1 MEVDELPFEE
11 KAAAKKTGRK
21 GDDTVLFCVHCRGV
35 VQHGESSTAKVH
47 VQSDRHKNN
56 ERREKKKKK
65 KAAAPVGDT
74 KEKRQQVLTPVM
86 GLAAFVTTWALAVL
100 VCGLTERQADI
111 MSLPVRP
118 LFGEDFP
125 TGKTVLG
132 RSTKFVKEIEGVL
145 LKLVEGKPI
154 PLGIDGS
161 GMLINK

>member
-1 MEVDELPFEE
+1 M
-11 KAAAKKTGRK
+11 
-21 GDDTVLFCVHCRGV
+21 